1 MTTQGAQH
9 WFGGFPRLRPKF
21 GLALRLPKFQQ
32 IATLNNL
39 VVNRVAPGNTISQ
52 SSNGAINLIISDLPP
67 TLDYG
72 QLTPSAIVRQATD
85 SDFSSSGPL
94 REAGVC
100 HVVVN
105 NPENF
110 VKSVIG
116 EYPYQIPVG
125 VYDAV
130 VGYFSEFE
138 DKNIQNWYGSA
149 GTFDI
154 TSATVVEAPQH
165 GVLIPGVCLA
175 ENPRCIFPGYYFRP
189 DPGFFGT
196 DVAVIDGTVN
206 GKTVRLRYNLHS
218 ISSPQQTHLEVCGS
232 KGPIW
237 KISELFYGEIHP
249 TDAQGRS

>member
-105 NPENF
+105 IPTKIVQTE
-110 VKSVIG
+110 IG
-116 EYPYQIPVG
+116 TFPYQAPVG
-125 VYDAV
+125 VYNDV
-130 VGYFSEFE
+130 VAYFRIFE
-138 DKNIQNWYGSA
+138 GKNIQDWYGSA
-149 GTFDI
+149 GPFDNS
-154 TSATVVEAPQH
+154 SAVVIETPKH
-165 GVLIPGVCLA
+165 GVLIAGSCPTDMSSCFV
-175 ENPRCIFPGYYFRP
+175 GYYHRP

-218 ISSPQQTHLEVCGS
+218 ISSPQQTHLEICGS